1 MKVSKMPP
9 TPCVMGI
16 INVTP
21 DSFYEASRVQE
32 QSVLRE
38 RVRQILDEGGAIIDV
53 GAYSTRPG
61 ALDISAEAEMERLRW
76 ALPIVVDEAEKWH
89 NEHDGKGPKPLIS
102 VDTFRAAV
110 AEMCVTELGADIIND
125 ISGGTLDEKMFD
137 VVARTRAIYILM
149 HSRGT
154 PQDMQQRTDYADGVV
169 DEVIRFFKG
178 QVGKLIERFER
189 FEGLLSSVRASRA
202 RSERFEGFEKF
213 ERLENVVLDP
223 GFGFAKTLE
232 QNYALMK
239 GLDRIREAL
248 PDYPLLVGVSRK
260 SMVYKLLGT
269 DALHALTGTTVL
281 NTYALLHGASILR
294 VHDVKEAVEAIK
306 ICGNLAQ
313 KT

>member
-110 AEMCVTELGADIIND
+110 AERCVTELGADIIND
-125 ISGGTLDEKMFD
+125 ISGGTLDEEMFD

-178 QVGKLIERFER
+178 QVEKLFER
-189 FEGLLSSVRASRA
+189 FEGF
-202 RSERFEGFEKF
+202 EGFEGFEKF

-269 DALHALTGTTVL
+269 DALQALNGTTVL

-306 ICGNLAQ
+306 ICGNLA
-313 KT
+313 

>member
-1 MKVSKMPP
+1 MLLCNMKVSKMPP

-89 NEHDGKGPKPLIS
+89 NEHDDIGQKPLIS

-110 AEMCVTELGADIIND
+110 AEMCVTELGTDIIND

-137 VVARTRAIYILM
+137 VVVRTRAIYILM

-178 QVGKLIERFER
+178 QVGKLF
-189 FEGLLSSVRASRA
+189 
-202 RSERFEGFEKF
+202 ERFEGFEGF
-213 ERLENVVLDP
+213 EGLERLERLENVVLDP

-269 DALHALTGTTVL
+269 DALHALNGTTVL
-281 NTYALLHGASILR
+281 NTYALHHGASILR

-306 ICGNLAQ
+306 ICGNLA
-313 KT
+313 